1 MITYS
6 YTAKNPKT
14 GQIVHSTVQADS
26 EAAAAK
32 LISGEGLIA
41 TNIQQGSEG
50 FLPGLGCN
58 KVKSKDRVLFS
69 RQLSTLINA
78 GLPLLQA
85 LRSVSRTITSKPFK
99 VVLSQVIGDVE
110 GGSALAKA
118 MGKHPKVFNRMY
130 ISLIEAGESSG
141 TLDRAL
147 ERLAVQQEKEA
158 DLQSKIRGAMMY
170 PLVVTLVMIAVV
182 IFMVVTVIP
191 QVGNMYQ
198 EMGGGKM
205 PVPTLVMMWL
215 ADFIIKRWYVV
226 VAILAVVGFSTTK
239 WARTGGGKEVID
251 KMKLKMWPTATLFQK
266 IYMARFTRTASTLVA
281 AGVPLLQVLDISSEA
296 VNNIHV
302 ERAIMRAGEKVKGGK
317 SLADAM
323 EGDENFS
330 DMVPNMIRIGEQS
343 GALEQM
349 MAKIADY
356 YEKETDDAIA
366 AISTIIEPVMM
377 VMLGLIAIF
386 IVVAVLLPIYSLA
399 GGL

>member
-50 FLPGLGCN
+50 FLPGLGGN

-147 ERLAVQQEKEA
+147 ERLAIQQEKEA

-170 PLVVTLVMIAVV
+170 PLVITIVMIAVV

-198 EMGGGKM
+198 EMGGGKI
-205 PVPTLVMMWL
+205 PVPTMVMMWL

-226 VAILAVVGFSTTK
+226 VAILVVVGFSTTK

-330 DMVPNMIRIGEQS
+330 DMVPNMIGIGEQS